1 VISRNPGAIA
11 IVGNSG
17 AGKTTLLER
26 LIPALKRKGVRVG
39 VVKHDA
45 HRFDIDHP
53 GKDSHR
59 LTAAGADTMMITS
72 ASMLAMVKRHAASPP
87 IEELLERY
95 FSDMDLVLVV
105 RGKGGAWSNPVFI
118 TLMSGSI
125 GWQIGAESTDFVIV
139 FKTPRSIEGIMKGQ
153 YTLGA
158 EAAAAA
164 GPVGRSVKAST
175 DIELK
180 AEIYSYSRSRGL
192 FAGVSLEGSSMQ
204 VDDKSNAAY
213 YEKGEIHPSGILSG
227 KDVKTPAGAEK
238 LKKSLEKHA
247 PAAAK

>member
-1 VISRNPGAIA
+1 MTRIHRV
-11 IVGNSG
+11 
-17 AGKTTLLER
+17 
-26 LIPALKRKGVRVG
+26 IPALLVLFL
-39 VVKHDA
+39 A
-45 HRFDIDHP
+45 LP
-53 GKDSHR
+53 
-59 LTAAGADTMMITS
+59 S
-72 ASMLAMVKRHAASPP
+72 ASSMAASEETGRVESATEVLSKIMEIPESAIPP
-87 IEELLERY
+87 ALLANAEGIAVIPGVIKVGFVVGGQYGRG
-95 FSDMDLVLVV
+95 VLVV

-118 TLMSGSI
+118 TLMSGSV

-204 VDDKSNAAY
+204 IDDKSNAAY

-238 LKKSLEKHA
+238 LKKTLDKYA

>member
-1 VISRNPGAIA
+1 MTRIHRVIPALLVLFLALPSASSMAASEEADKVESANDVLSKIMEIPESTIPPALLADAQGIA
-11 IVGNSG
+11 IV
-17 AGKTTLLER
+17 
-26 LIPALKRKGVRVG
+26 PGVIKVG
-39 VVKHDA
+39 LFVGGQYG
-45 HRFDIDHP
+45 R
-53 GKDSHR
+53 G
-59 LTAAGADTMMITS
+59 
-72 ASMLAMVKRHAASPP
+72 
-87 IEELLERY
+87 
-95 FSDMDLVLVV
+95 VLVV

-118 TLMSGSI
+118 SLKSGSI

-213 YEKGEIHPSGILSG
+213 YEKEEVRPSGILSG
-227 KDVKTPAGAEK
+227 KEIKTPASAEN
-238 LKKSLEKHA
+238 LKKSLEKVA
-247 PAAAK
+247 PAPSK